1 MNKPYQ
7 TPGLVIA
14 NWCLAGAIAIILSA
28 SYLLDTGPDDIKT
41 AQAVA
46 EEAEYAA
53 AQADGGVAHCAR
65 YGRTPVWTEQG
76 DLICRVPAA
85 SGLQEARL

>member
-1 MNKPYQ
+1 MNPI
-7 TPGLVIA
+7 TRFAAVT
-14 NWCLAGAIAIILSA
+14 LAAITLLIMGALM
-28 SYLLDTGPDDIKT
+28 DGPDDIKT

-53 AQADGGVAHCAR
+53 AQADGGRAHCAR
-65 YGRTPVWTEQG
+65 YGRTPVWTKQG

-85 SGLQEARL
+85 GSTQEARL